1 MRFFWL
7 LLVALGLGTKRHWH
21 ILFAIVLGVVCGLW
35 FNGEA
40 FQPLINVFNGVAQ
53 FFIRLIT
60 MIVLPLVVSSLV
72 VGVASLGDHR
82 QLGRLTGKVLAL
94 FLGVMVIASV
104 VGAGLA
110 TYFQPGKHLATI
122 IQQEQH
128 TGGLAFKALEHTLT
142 KVNHPPDLWELFF
155 NMIPNNPIAA
165 LAGGE
170 LVPVIFFTLIF
181 GFAMAYVGDAG
192 KPLLTLFE
200 SLFTTTMKI
209 TDWVMVL
216 SVPGIFSL
224 TYITVASAGLEPF
237 RQLAPYIMVLML
249 GLLTL
254 LLVVFPIMLR
264 ILARVDFVHVYRA
277 ISEAMMVAFG
287 TASSSATLPI
297 TIACC
302 ERRVGISS
310 RIASFVMPTGVTIN
324 KSATTMFE
332 VIAVL
337 VLLQAYNVPMSPML
351 LGLVVLFSIIAS
363 IGTAGVPSGGLIT
376 ISIVLNSVGVSSQD
390 MMGGIALLWSVDR
403 VLDMCRTVVNVVG
416 TCSVATI
423 VASQEMELNRDV
435 LTNKDVWTDVLS

>member
-1 MRFFWL
+1 
-7 LLVALGLGTKRHWH
+7 
-21 ILFAIVLGVVCGLW
+21 
-35 FNGEA
+35 
-40 FQPLINVFNGVAQ
+40 
-53 FFIRLIT
+53 
-60 MIVLPLVVSSLV
+60 
-72 VGVASLGDHR
+72 
-82 QLGRLTGKVLAL
+82 
-94 FLGVMVIASV
+94 
-104 VGAGLA
+104 
-110 TYFQPGKHLATI
+110 
-122 IQQEQH
+122 
-128 TGGLAFKALEHTLT
+128 
-142 KVNHPPDLWELFF
+142 
-155 NMIPNNPIAA
+155 MIPNNPIAA